1 LRNEFLD
8 KLFKQILRSPA
19 VDRIYPN
26 FSIAE
31 TRYPQKY
38 RVSFRL
44 IMQGARFWV
53 ICVGCALN
61 LMCMRI
67 PIIAFLTLA
76 TPAGGELAA
85 RAIDPSAALTEVE
98 FREGTAEIDRRD
110 ACPTRA
116 QTEDEVSLT
125 SGTILKNGHLAR
137 STRDELFCGTG
148 ILRVHKKLI
157 ENGATS
163 QVSPTVR
170 DLPASDELAA
180 SKEVRAAQLSPRES
194 PSYRFRLHHK
204 NKIESTVN
212 TQPLSFSTPSQH
224 STLNT
229 QHSTTVNTQ
238 PLSFSTP
245 SQHSTLNTQHSTIV
259 NTQPL
264 SFSTPSQHSTV
275 NSQQSTIIPV
285 QSELISLKSSH
296 HKDFTSLLKT
306 PATLAAKAEIPKA
319 VNSNAPQRRGTL
331 QISQAGNAEGVYV
344 AEVKI
349 RFVNSRGEAVDK
361 KGNPVE
367 GRISEDFIRGE
378 LKLKPGDN
386 YSPSVVR
393 SDLQQLQQLG
403 LFDKVTVSIEEV
415 GTDINVIYNVQERSA
430 RSFGVS
436 ASLSDDIG
444 VAVPLSYTDRTFARN
459 PQRLVVELQPSLRG
473 IQYDVEFVSPYVAAP
488 DRLGYSVRA
497 FGDRRISEIFNQD
510 IDLPNGNRV
519 REIRRGGNL
528 RFTRPLGDWQSTL
541 GLNYTNIST
550 RDRNLNIARRDEL
563 GNPLTFSGTGVDEL
577 YTVSFNLMLDR
588 RDNPFNP
595 TSGSIFSL
603 STEQSIPLGRG
614 NIVSNRLL
622 ANYIQYVPVT
632 LLGLSE
638 SEALPEMLAFNLQAG
653 TVIGDLPPT
662 EAFRLGGRNS
672 VRTYDSGD
680 IGSGRSYFLASGEYR
695 FPVGRDV
702 GGVIFVDF
710 ESDLGTGESVL
721 GKPAV
726 VRDKPGTGAGV
737 GVGVRVRSRFGLIRL
752 DMGVSDAGEIKFVLG
767 TRQRF

>member
-1 LRNEFLD
+1 MRWVCL
-8 KLFKQILRSPA
+8 
-19 VDRIYPN
+19 
-26 FSIAE
+26 
-31 TRYPQKY
+31 
-38 RVSFRL
+38 SF
-44 IMQGARFWV
+44 MS
-53 ICVGCALN
+53 
-61 LMCMRI
+61 MRI
-67 PIIAFLTLA
+67 PIIALLTLVA
-76 TPAGGELAA
+76 PAGGELAA
-85 RAIDPSAALTEVE
+85 RAMDPSAAPTEAE

-110 ACPTRA
+110 TCPTRA

-125 SGTILKNGHLAR
+125 SGTILKNGQDAR
-137 STRDELFCGTG
+137 STRDELLCGTG
-148 ILRVHKKLI
+148 ILPVHKKLI
-157 ENGATS
+157 ENSATS

-170 DLPASDELAA
+170 DLPASYELAA
-180 SKEVRAAQLSPRES
+180 SEEVRAAQLSPRES
-194 PSYRFRLHHK
+194 PSYRFRLHHNK
-204 NKIESTVN
+204 KIESTLN
-212 TQPLSFSTPSQH
+212 SQPLSFYTP
-224 STLNT
+224 
-229 QHSTTVNTQ
+229 
-238 PLSFSTP
+238 P
-245 SQHSTLNTQHSTIV
+245 
-259 NTQPL
+259 
-264 SFSTPSQHSTV
+264 STV
-275 NSQQSTIIPV
+275 NSQQSTVNNHLRV
-285 QSELISLKSSH
+285 QPELISLKSSH

-306 PATLAAKAEIPKA
+306 PATLAAKAEIPEA
-319 VNSNAPQRRGTL
+319 VNSNARQRRGTL

-459 PQRLVVELQPSLRG
+459 PQRLEVELQPSLRG
-473 IQYDVEFVSPYVAAP
+473 IQYDVEFVSPYVAAE

-497 FGDRRISEIFNQD
+497 FGDRRISEIFNKD

-519 REIRRGGNL
+519 REIRMGGNL

-563 GNPLTFSGTGVDEL
+563 GNPLTFSGSGVDEL
-577 YTVSFNLMLDR
+577 YTVSFGAMLDR

-595 TSGSIFSL
+595 TSGSILSL

-632 LLGLSE
+632 LLGLLE

-680 IGSGRSYFLASGEYR
+680 IGTSRSYFLASGEYR

-710 ESDLGTGESVL
+710 ESDLGTGDSVL

-737 GVGVRVRSRFGLIRL
+737 GVGVRVRSGFGLIRL
-752 DMGVSDAGEIKFVLG
+752 DMGVSDSGDLKFVLG
-767 TRQRF
+767 TKQRF

>member
-1 LRNEFLD
+1 
-8 KLFKQILRSPA
+8 
-19 VDRIYPN
+19 
-26 FSIAE
+26 
-31 TRYPQKY
+31 
-38 RVSFRL
+38 
-44 IMQGARFWV
+44 
-53 ICVGCALN
+53 
-61 LMCMRI
+61 MCMRI

-76 TPAGGELAA
+76 APAGGELAA
-85 RAIDPSAALTEVE
+85 RAIDPSAAPTQAQL
-98 FREGTAEIDRRD
+98 REGTAEVDRRD
-110 ACPTRA
+110 VCPTRA

-125 SGTILKNGHLAR
+125 SGTILKNGQDAR

-148 ILRVHKKLI
+148 ILPVHKKLI

-194 PSYRFRLHHK
+194 PSYRFRLHHH

-245 SQHSTLNTQHSTIV
+245 SQHSTLNTQHSTI
-259 NTQPL
+259 
-264 SFSTPSQHSTV
+264 
-275 NSQQSTIIPV
+275 IPV
-285 QSELISLKSSH
+285 QPESISLKSRH
-296 HKDFTSLLKT
+296 HKDFTSVLKT
-306 PATLAAKAEIPKA
+306 PATQAAKAEIPEA
-319 VNSNAPQRRGTL
+319 ANSNARQRRGTL

-367 GRISEDFIRGE
+367 GRIAEDFIRGE

-459 PQRLVVELQPSLRG
+459 PQRLAVELQPSLRG
-473 IQYDVEFVSPYVAAP
+473 IQYDVQFVSPYVAAE

-497 FGDRRISEIFNQD
+497 FGDRRISEIFNED
-510 IDLPNGNRV
+510 IDLPNGDRV

-577 YTVSFNLMLDR
+577 YTVSFGAMLDR

-595 TSGSIFSL
+595 TSGSILSL

-632 LLGLSE
+632 LLGRLE

-710 ESDLGTGESVL
+710 ASDLGTGDSVL

>member
-1 LRNEFLD
+1 
-8 KLFKQILRSPA
+8 
-19 VDRIYPN
+19 
-26 FSIAE
+26 
-31 TRYPQKY
+31 
-38 RVSFRL
+38 
-44 IMQGARFWV
+44 MQGARFWV

-76 TPAGGELAA
+76 APAGGELAA

-212 TQPLSFSTPSQH
+212 TQPLSFSTPSQP
-224 STLNT
+224 S
-229 QHSTTVNTQ
+229 TVNTQ
-238 PLSFSTP
+238 QSTVNSQPSTVNRQQSTIP
-245 SQHSTLNTQHSTIV
+245 SQHSTLNTQH
-259 NTQPL
+259 
-264 SFSTPSQHSTV
+264 
-275 NSQQSTIIPV
+275 STIIPV

-319 VNSNAPQRRGTL
+319 VNSNARQRRGTL

-473 IQYDVEFVSPYVAAP
+473 IQYDVEFVSPYVAAE

-595 TSGSIFSL
+595 TSGSILSL
-603 STEQSIPLGRG
+603 SIEQSIPLGRG

-632 LLGLSE
+632 LLGRFE

>member
-1 LRNEFLD
+1 
-8 KLFKQILRSPA
+8 
-19 VDRIYPN
+19 
-26 FSIAE
+26 
-31 TRYPQKY
+31 
-38 RVSFRL
+38 
-44 IMQGARFWV
+44 
-53 ICVGCALN
+53 
-61 LMCMRI
+61 MRI
-67 PIIAFLTLA
+67 PIIALLTLA
-76 TPAGGELAA
+76 APAGGELAA
-85 RAIDPSAALTEVE
+85 RAIYPSAAPTQAE

-125 SGTILKNGHLAR
+125 SGTILKNGQDAR
-137 STRDELFCGTG
+137 STDEVSLTSGTILKNGQDAREARDELFCATG
-148 ILRVHKKLI
+148 ILPVHKKLI

-163 QVSPTVR
+163 QVSPNVR
-170 DLPASDELAA
+170 DLLASDELAA
-180 SKEVRAAQLSPRES
+180 SKEVGAAQLSPRES
-194 PSYRFRLHHK
+194 PSYGFRWHHN

-212 TQPLSFSTPSQH
+212 TQPLSLSTP
-224 STLNT
+224 
-229 QHSTTVNTQ
+229 
-238 PLSFSTP
+238 P
-245 SQHSTLNTQHSTIV
+245 
-259 NTQPL
+259 
-264 SFSTPSQHSTV
+264 STV
-275 NSQQSTIIPV
+275 NSQQSTVNNHLTV
-285 QSELISLKSSH
+285 QPESPSLKSSDH
-296 HKDFTSLLKT
+296 NDVTSLLKT
-306 PATLAAKAEIPKA
+306 PATLAAKAEIPEA
-319 VNSNAPQRRGTL
+319 VNSNARQRRGTL

-386 YSPSVVR
+386 YSQSAVR

-415 GTDINVIYNVQERSA
+415 GTDINVIYNVQERAA

-459 PQRLVVELQPSLRG
+459 PQRMEVELQPSLRG

-510 IDLPNGNRV
+510 IDLPNGDRV

-563 GNPLTFSGTGVDEL
+563 GNPLTFSGSGVDEL

-595 TSGSIFSL
+595 TSGSILSL

-632 LLGLSE
+632 LLGLWE

-653 TVIGDLPPT
+653 TVIGDLSPT

-680 IGSGRSYFLASGEYR
+680 IGTGRSYFLASGEYR

-721 GKPAV
+721 GKPAS

-737 GVGVRVRSRFGLIRL
+737 GVGVRVRSSLGLIRL
-752 DMGVSDAGEIKFVLG
+752 DVGVSDSGDIKFILG
-767 TRQRF
+767 TKQRF

>member
-1 LRNEFLD
+1 
-8 KLFKQILRSPA
+8 
-19 VDRIYPN
+19 
-26 FSIAE
+26 
-31 TRYPQKY
+31 
-38 RVSFRL
+38 
-44 IMQGARFWV
+44 
-53 ICVGCALN
+53 
-61 LMCMRI
+61 MCMRI

-76 TPAGGELAA
+76 APAGGELAA
-85 RAIDPSAALTEVE
+85 RAIDPSAAPTQAEL
-98 FREGTAEIDRRD
+98 REGTAEIDRRD

-125 SGTILKNGHLAR
+125 SGTILKNGQDAR
-137 STRDELFCGTG
+137 STTDELFCGTG
-148 ILRVHKKLI
+148 ILSVHKKLI

-180 SKEVRAAQLSPRES
+180 SKEVGAAQLSPRES
-194 PSYRFRLHHK
+194 PSYRFRLHHN

-212 TQPLSFSTPSQH
+212 TQPLSFSTPSQ
-224 STLNT
+224 
-229 QHSTTVNTQ
+229 Q
-238 PLSFSTP
+238 
-245 SQHSTLNTQHSTIV
+245 
-259 NTQPL
+259 
-264 SFSTPSQHSTV
+264 STV

-285 QSELISLKSSH
+285 QPELISLKSSH
-296 HKDFTSLLKT
+296 HTDFTSVLKT
-306 PATLAAKAEIPKA
+306 AATLAAKAEIPEA

-367 GRISEDFIRGE
+367 GRMKEDFIRGE
-378 LKLKPGDN
+378 IKLKAGDN

-403 LFDKVTVSIEEV
+403 LFEKVTVSIEEV

-444 VAVPLSYTDRTFARN
+444 VAVPLSYTDRTFGPN
-459 PQRLVVELQPSLRG
+459 PQRLAVELQPSLRG
-473 IQYDVEFVSPYVAAP
+473 IQYDVEFVSPYVAAE

-497 FGDRRISEIFNQD
+497 FGDRRISEIFNKD

-519 REIRRGGNL
+519 REIRMGGNL

-541 GLNYTNIST
+541 GLNYTHIST
-550 RDRNLNIARRDEL
+550 RDRNLKIARRDEL

-577 YTVSFNLMLDR
+577 YTVSFGARLDR

-595 TSGSIFSL
+595 TSGSILSL

-632 LLGLSE
+632 WLGRLE

-672 VRTYDSGD
+672 VRGYDSGD

-710 ESDLGTGESVL
+710 ESDLGTGDSVL

-752 DMGVSDAGEIKFVLG
+752 DMGVSDSGDLKFVLG
-767 TRQRF
+767 TKQRF

>member
-1 LRNEFLD
+1 
-8 KLFKQILRSPA
+8 
-19 VDRIYPN
+19 
-26 FSIAE
+26 
-31 TRYPQKY
+31 
-38 RVSFRL
+38 
-44 IMQGARFWV
+44 
-53 ICVGCALN
+53 
-61 LMCMRI
+61 MRI
-67 PIIAFLTLA
+67 PIIALLTLA
-76 TPAGGELAA
+76 APAGGELAA
-85 RAIDPSAALTEVE
+85 RAIYPSAAPTQAQ
-98 FREGTAEIDRRD
+98 FREGTAEIDRPD

-125 SGTILKNGHLAR
+125 SGTILKNGQDARSTDEVSLTSGTILKNGQDARSTDEVSLTSGTILKNGQDAR

-148 ILRVHKKLI
+148 ILPVHKKLI

-180 SKEVRAAQLSPRES
+180 SKEVGAAQLSPGES
-194 PSYRFRLHHK
+194 PSYRFRLHHN

-212 TQPLSFSTPSQH
+212 TQPLSFSTPSQQ
-224 STLNT
+224 S
-229 QHSTTVNTQ
+229 TVN
-238 PLSFSTP
+238 
-245 SQHSTLNTQHSTIV
+245 SQQSLVISHQSLVISHQSLVISH
-259 NTQPL
+259 Q
-264 SFSTPSQHSTV
+264 STV

-285 QSELISLKSSH
+285 Q
-296 HKDFTSLLKT
+296 
-306 PATLAAKAEIPKA
+306 PAVTLAAKAEIPEA
-319 VNSNAPQRRGTL
+319 VNTNARQLGGTL

-349 RFVNSRGEAVDK
+349 RFVNSRGEAVDR

-386 YSPSVVR
+386 YSPSAVR

-459 PQRLVVELQPSLRG
+459 PQRLEVELQPSLRG
-473 IQYDVEFVSPYVAAP
+473 IQYDVEFVSPYVAAE

-577 YTVSFNLMLDR
+577 YTVSFGAMLDR

-595 TSGSIFSL
+595 TSGSILSL

-680 IGSGRSYFLASGEYR
+680 IGTGRSYFLASGEYR

-710 ESDLGTGESVL
+710 ESDLGTGDSVL
-721 GKPAV
+721 GKPAA

-737 GVGVRVRSRFGLIRL
+737 GVGVRVRSGFGLIRL
-752 DMGVSDAGEIKFVLG
+752 DMGVSDSGDLKFVLG
-767 TRQRF
+767 TKQRF

>member
-1 LRNEFLD
+1 
-8 KLFKQILRSPA
+8 
-19 VDRIYPN
+19 
-26 FSIAE
+26 
-31 TRYPQKY
+31 
-38 RVSFRL
+38 
-44 IMQGARFWV
+44 MQGARFWV

-76 TPAGGELAA
+76 AAAGGELAA
-85 RAIDPSAALTEVE
+85 RASAAPTEAQ
-98 FREGTAEIDRRD
+98 FREGTPEIDRRD

-116 QTEDEVSLT
+116 QTENEVSLT
-125 SGTILKNGHLAR
+125 SGTILQNGQDAR

-148 ILRVHKKLI
+148 ILPVHKKLI
-157 ENGATS
+157 ENGVTS

-194 PSYRFRLHHK
+194 PSYRFRLHHN

-212 TQPLSFSTPSQH
+212 TQPLSFSTPSQ
-224 STLNT
+224 
-229 QHSTTVNTQ
+229 Q
-238 PLSFSTP
+238 
-245 SQHSTLNTQHSTIV
+245 
-259 NTQPL
+259 
-264 SFSTPSQHSTV
+264 STV

-285 QSELISLKSSH
+285 QPELTSLKSSH
-296 HKDFTSLLKT
+296 HTDFTSLLKT
-306 PATLAAKAEIPKA
+306 PATLAAKAEIPEA
-319 VNSNAPQRRGTL
+319 VNSNARQPRGTL

-386 YSPSVVR
+386 YSQSVVR

-459 PQRLVVELQPSLRG
+459 PQRLAVELQPSLRG
-473 IQYDVEFVSPYVAAP
+473 IQYDVQFVSPYVAAE

-497 FGDRRISEIFNQD
+497 FSDRRISEIFNQD

-577 YTVSFNLMLDR
+577 YTVSFGAMLDR

-595 TSGSIFSL
+595 TSGSILSL

-672 VRTYDSGD
+672 VRSYDSGD

-710 ESDLGTGESVL
+710 ASDLGTGDSVL

>member
-1 LRNEFLD
+1 
-8 KLFKQILRSPA
+8 
-19 VDRIYPN
+19 
-26 FSIAE
+26 
-31 TRYPQKY
+31 
-38 RVSFRL
+38 
-44 IMQGARFWV
+44 MQGARFWV
-53 ICVGCALN
+53 ICVRCVLN
-61 LMCMRI
+61 LMSMRI
-67 PIIAFLTLA
+67 SMIAFLTVAALG
-76 TPAGGELAA
+76 GGELAA
-85 RAIDPSAALTEVE
+85 RAIDPSAAATEAE
-98 FREGTAEIDRRD
+98 FREGTAQ
-110 ACPTRA
+110 AQRA
-116 QTEDEVSLT
+116 QREDEVIGDNLTLNRPSLLFVAKSRSPLT
-125 SGTILKNGHLAR
+125 PLNKGGTRNMLKVPLLKGDLGGARLDDKRHLL
-137 STRDELFCGTG
+137 SLPVLNSHQSDE
-148 ILRVHKKLI
+148 V
-157 ENGATS
+157 N
-163 QVSPTVR
+163 PTVQ

-180 SKEVRAAQLSPRES
+180 SPEVRAAQLSPRES
-194 PSYRFRLHHK
+194 PSYRFRLHHN

-212 TQPLSFSTPSQH
+212 TQPLSFSTPSQ
-224 STLNT
+224 
-229 QHSTTVNTQ
+229 
-238 PLSFSTP
+238 
-245 SQHSTLNTQHSTIV
+245 
-259 NTQPL
+259 
-264 SFSTPSQHSTV
+264 
-275 NSQQSTIIPV
+275 QSTIIPV
-285 QSELISLKSSH
+285 QPELISLKSSH
-296 HKDFTSLLKT
+296 NKDFTSLKT
-306 PATLAAKAEIPKA
+306 PATIAANAEIPEA
-319 VNSNAPQRRGTL
+319 VNSNARQLGGTL

-378 LKLKPGDN
+378 LKLKAGDN
-386 YSPSVVR
+386 YSREVVR

-415 GTDINVIYNVQERSA
+415 GTDVNVIYNVQERSA
-430 RSFGVS
+430 RSFSVS
-436 ASLSDDIG
+436 ASLSDDVG
-444 VAVPLSYTDRTFARN
+444 VAVPLSYTDRTFGRA
-459 PQRLVVELQPSLRG
+459 PQRLAVELEPSLRG
-473 IQYDVEFVSPYVAAP
+473 IQYDVQFVSPYVAAE

-497 FGDRRISEIFNQD
+497 FGDRRISEIFNKD

-519 REIRRGGNL
+519 REIRMGGNL

-563 GNPLTFSGTGVDEL
+563 GNPLTFSGSGVDEL
-577 YTVSFNLMLDR
+577 YTVSFGAMRDR

-595 TSGSIFSL
+595 TSGSILSL

-632 LLGLSE
+632 LFGISE

-672 VRTYDSGD
+672 VRGYDSGD

-710 ESDLGTGESVL
+710 ASDLGTGDSVL

-737 GVGVRVRSRFGLIRL
+737 GVGVRVRSSFGLIRL
-752 DMGVSDAGEIKFVLG
+752 DMAVSDSGDLKFILG
-767 TRQRF
+767 TKQRF

>member
-1 LRNEFLD
+1 
-8 KLFKQILRSPA
+8 
-19 VDRIYPN
+19 
-26 FSIAE
+26 
-31 TRYPQKY
+31 
-38 RVSFRL
+38 
-44 IMQGARFWV
+44 
-53 ICVGCALN
+53 
-61 LMCMRI
+61 MRI
-67 PIIAFLTLA
+67 PIIALLTLA
-76 TPAGGELAA
+76 APAGGELAA
-85 RAIDPSAALTEVE
+85 QAIDPTFAPTQALL
-98 FREGTAEIDRRD
+98 REGTTEIDRRD

-116 QTEDEVSLT
+116 QTQDEVNLT
-125 SGTILKNGHLAR
+125 SGTILKNGQDAR

-148 ILRVHKKLI
+148 ILPVHKKLI
-157 ENGATS
+157 ENSAAS

-194 PSYRFRLHHK
+194 PSYRFRLHHN
-204 NKIESTVN
+204 NKIESTIVN
-212 TQPLSFSTPSQH
+212 TQPLSFSTPSQQ
-224 STLNT
+224 STLNS

-245 SQHSTLNTQHSTIV
+245 SQQSTL
-259 NTQPL
+259 
-264 SFSTPSQHSTV
+264 

-285 QSELISLKSSH
+285 QRELISLKSSH
-296 HKDFTSLLKT
+296 YTDFTSVLKT
-306 PATLAAKAEIPKA
+306 PATLAAKAEIPEA
-319 VNSNAPQRRGTL
+319 VYSNARQPRGTL
-331 QISQAGNAEGVYV
+331 QISQAGNPEGVYV

-436 ASLSDDIG
+436 ASLSDDVG

-459 PQRLVVELQPSLRG
+459 PQRLAVELQPSLRG
-473 IQYDVEFVSPYVAAP
+473 IQYDVQFVSPYVAAE
-488 DRLGYSVRA
+488 DRLGYTVRA

-577 YTVSFNLMLDR
+577 YTVSFGAMLDR

-595 TSGSIFSL
+595 TSGSILSL

-622 ANYIQYVPVT
+622 ASYIQYVPVT

-672 VRTYDSGD
+672 VRSYDSGD

-710 ESDLGTGESVL
+710 ASDLGTGDSVL

-726 VRDKPGTGAGV
+726 VRDKPGTGAAV

>member
-1 LRNEFLD
+1 
-8 KLFKQILRSPA
+8 
-19 VDRIYPN
+19 
-26 FSIAE
+26 
-31 TRYPQKY
+31 
-38 RVSFRL
+38 
-44 IMQGARFWV
+44 
-53 ICVGCALN
+53 
-61 LMCMRI
+61 MRI

-76 TPAGGELAA
+76 ALAGGELTAQ
-85 RAIDPSAALTEVE
+85 AIDPSAAPTEAE
-98 FREGTAEIDRRD
+98 FREGTAE
-110 ACPTRA
+110 AQRA
-116 QTEDEVSLT
+116 QREEDEVIGDNLT
-125 SGTILKNGHLAR
+125 SNRPSLLFVAKSRSPLAKGGHGGTAPTKGGTRNMLKVPLIKGDLGGSRLDDKRHLL
-137 STRDELFCGTG
+137 SVPVLNSHQSDE
-148 ILRVHKKLI
+148 V
-157 ENGATS
+157 N
-163 QVSPTVR
+163 PTVR

-180 SKEVRAAQLSPRES
+180 SGEVRAAQLSPRES
-194 PSYRFRLHHK
+194 LSYRFRLHQN

-212 TQPLSFSTPSQH
+212 TQPFSFSTPSQQ
-224 STLNT
+224 STA
-229 QHSTTVNTQ
+229 
-238 PLSFSTP
+238 
-245 SQHSTLNTQHSTIV
+245 
-259 NTQPL
+259 
-264 SFSTPSQHSTV
+264 

-285 QSELISLKSSH
+285 QPELISLKSSH
-296 HKDFTSLLKT
+296 NKDFTSLLKT
-306 PATLAAKAEIPKA
+306 PATIATQAEIPEA
-319 VNSNAPQRRGTL
+319 VNSNARQLGGTL

-361 KGNPVE
+361 KGNPIE

-378 LKLKPGDN
+378 LKLKAGDN
-386 YSPSVVR
+386 YSREVVR

-415 GTDINVIYNVQERSA
+415 GTDVNVIYNVQERSA
-430 RSFGVS
+430 RSFSVS
-436 ASLSDDIG
+436 ATLSDDVG
-444 VAVPLSYTDRTFARN
+444 VAVPLSYTDRTFGTN
-459 PQRLVVELQPSLRG
+459 PQRLAVELEPSLRG
-473 IQYDVEFVSPYVAAP
+473 IQYDVEFVSPYVAAE

-497 FGDRRISEIFNQD
+497 FGDRRISEIFNKD

-519 REIRRGGNL
+519 REIRVGGNL

-563 GNPLTFSGTGVDEL
+563 GNPLTFSGSGVDEL
-577 YTVSFNLMLDR
+577 YTVSFGAMLDR

-595 TSGSIFSL
+595 TSGSILGL

-632 LLGLSE
+632 LLGISE

-672 VRTYDSGD
+672 VRGYDGGD

-695 FPVGRDV
+695 FPVGQDV

-710 ESDLGTGESVL
+710 ASDLGTGDSVL

-737 GVGVRVRSRFGLIRL
+737 GVGVRVRSSFGLIRL
-752 DMGVSDAGEIKFVLG
+752 DMAVSDSGDLKFILG
-767 TRQRF
+767 TKQRF

>member
-1 LRNEFLD
+1 
-8 KLFKQILRSPA
+8 
-19 VDRIYPN
+19 
-26 FSIAE
+26 
-31 TRYPQKY
+31 
-38 RVSFRL
+38 
-44 IMQGARFWV
+44 
-53 ICVGCALN
+53 
-61 LMCMRI
+61 MRI

-76 TPAGGELAA
+76 ALAGGELAA
-85 RAIDPSAALTEVE
+85 RAIDPSAAPTEAE
-98 FREGTAEIDRRD
+98 FREGTAEIDTRD

-116 QTEDEVSLT
+116 QREDDEVSLT
-125 SGTILKNGHLAR
+125 SGTILKNGQDAR

-148 ILRVHKKLI
+148 ILPVDKKLI

-163 QVSPTVR
+163 QVSPTVQ
-170 DLPASDELAA
+170 DLPPSDELAA
-180 SKEVRAAQLSPRES
+180 SAREVRAAQLSPRES
-194 PSYRFRLHHK
+194 L
-204 NKIESTVN
+204 
-212 TQPLSFSTPSQH
+212 
-224 STLNT
+224 
-229 QHSTTVNTQ
+229 
-238 PLSFSTP
+238 
-245 SQHSTLNTQHSTIV
+245 
-259 NTQPL
+259 
-264 SFSTPSQHSTV
+264 
-275 NSQQSTIIPV
+275 
-285 QSELISLKSSH
+285 SLKSSH
-296 HKDFTSLLKT
+296 NKDFTSLLKT
-306 PATLAAKAEIPKA
+306 PATIAANAEIPEA
-319 VNSNAPQRRGTL
+319 ANSNARQLGGAL

-378 LKLKPGDN
+378 LKLKAGDN
-386 YSPSVVR
+386 YSREVVR

-415 GTDINVIYNVQERSA
+415 GTDVNVIYNVQERSA
-430 RSFGVS
+430 RSFSVS
-436 ASLSDDIG
+436 ATLSDDVG
-444 VAVPLSYTDRTFARN
+444 VAVPLSYTDRTFGTN
-459 PQRLVVELQPSLRG
+459 PQRLAVELEPSLRG
-473 IQYDVEFVSPYVAAP
+473 IQYDVEFVSPYVAAE

-497 FGDRRISEIFNQD
+497 FGDRRISEIFNKD

-519 REIRRGGNL
+519 REIRVGGNL
-528 RFTRPLGDWQSTL
+528 RFTRPLGDWRGTL

-563 GNPLTFSGTGVDEL
+563 GNPLTFSGSGVDEL
-577 YTVSFNLMLDR
+577 YTVSFGAMLDR
-588 RDNPFNP
+588 RDNPFDP
-595 TSGSIFSL
+595 TRGSIISL
-603 STEQSIPLGRG
+603 STEQSIPQGRG

-632 LLGLSE
+632 LLGISE

-672 VRTYDSGD
+672 VRGYDSGD

-702 GGVIFVDF
+702 GGVLFVDF
-710 ESDLGTGESVL
+710 ASDLGTGDSVL

-752 DMGVSDAGEIKFVLG
+752 DVGVSDSGDIKFILG
-767 TRQRF
+767 TKQRF

>member
-1 LRNEFLD
+1 
-8 KLFKQILRSPA
+8 
-19 VDRIYPN
+19 
-26 FSIAE
+26 
-31 TRYPQKY
+31 
-38 RVSFRL
+38 
-44 IMQGARFWV
+44 
-53 ICVGCALN
+53 
-61 LMCMRI
+61 MRI

-76 TPAGGELAA
+76 APAGGELAA
-85 RAIDPSAALTEVE
+85 RAIDPTFAPTQAEL
-98 FREGTAEIDRRD
+98 REGTAEIDRRD

-125 SGTILKNGHLAR
+125 SGTILKNGQDAR

-148 ILRVHKKLI
+148 ILPVDKKLI
-157 ENGATS
+157 ENGPTS

-180 SKEVRAAQLSPRES
+180 SKEVGAAQLSPRES
-194 PSYRFRLHHK
+194 PSYRFRLHHN

-212 TQPLSFSTPSQH
+212 SQQ
-224 STLNT
+224 SL
-229 QHSTTVNTQ
+229 VI
-238 PLSFSTP
+238 
-245 SQHSTLNTQHSTIV
+245 SQQSLVI
-259 NTQPL
+259 
-264 SFSTPSQHSTV
+264 SQQSTV
-275 NSQQSTIIPV
+275 NSQPSTIIPV
-285 QSELISLKSSH
+285 QPELISLKSSH
-296 HKDFTSLLKT
+296 DTDFTSLLKT
-306 PATLAAKAEIPKA
+306 PATLAAKAEIPEV
-319 VNSNAPQRRGTL
+319 VNSNAPQLGGTL

-349 RFVNSRGEAVDK
+349 RFVNSRGEAVDT

-403 LFDKVTVSIEEV
+403 LFEKVTVSIEEV

-459 PQRLVVELQPSLRG
+459 PQRLEVELQPSLRG
-473 IQYDVEFVSPYVAAP
+473 IQYDVEFISPYVAAP

-497 FGDRRISEIFNQD
+497 FGDRRISEIFNKD

-519 REIRRGGNL
+519 REIRMGGNL

-563 GNPLTFSGTGVDEL
+563 GNPLTFSGSGVDEL

-595 TSGSIFSL
+595 TSGSSLSL
-603 STEQSIPLGRG
+603 STEQSIPLGPG

-638 SEALPEMLAFNLQAG
+638 SETLPEMLAFNLQAG

-680 IGSGRSYFLASGEYR
+680 IGTGRSYFLASGEYR

-710 ESDLGTGESVL
+710 ESDLGTGDSVL

-752 DMGVSDAGEIKFVLG
+752 DMGVSDSGDLKFVLG
-767 TRQRF
+767 TKQRF

>member
-1 LRNEFLD
+1 
-8 KLFKQILRSPA
+8 
-19 VDRIYPN
+19 
-26 FSIAE
+26 
-31 TRYPQKY
+31 
-38 RVSFRL
+38 
-44 IMQGARFWV
+44 MQGARFWV

-76 TPAGGELAA
+76 TLAGGELAA
-85 RAIDPSAALTEVE
+85 RAIDPSAAPTEAE
-98 FREGTAEIDRRD
+98 LREGTTEIDRRD

-116 QTEDEVSLT
+116 QTKDEVSLT
-125 SGTILKNGHLAR
+125 SGTILKNGQDAR

-148 ILRVHKKLI
+148 ILPVHKKLI

-180 SKEVRAAQLSPRES
+180 SKEVRVAQLSPRES
-194 PSYRFRLHHK
+194 PSYRFRLHDN

-212 TQPLSFSTPSQH
+212 TQPLSFSTPSQQ
-224 STLNT
+224 S
-229 QHSTTVNTQ
+229 TVN
-238 PLSFSTP
+238 
-245 SQHSTLNTQHSTIV
+245 SQQSLVISHQSLVISHQ
-259 NTQPL
+259 
-264 SFSTPSQHSTV
+264 STV

-285 QSELISLKSSH
+285 QPELISLNSSH
-296 HKDFTSLLKT
+296 HTDFTSLLKT
-306 PATLAAKAEIPKA
+306 PATLAAKAEIPEA
-319 VNSNAPQRRGTL
+319 VNSNARQLGGSL

-344 AEVKI
+344 ADVKI

-378 LKLKPGDN
+378 LKLKAGDN

-430 RSFGVS
+430 RSFGIS

-459 PQRLVVELQPSLRG
+459 PQRLAVELQPSLRG
-473 IQYDVEFVSPYVAAP
+473 IQYDVQFVSPYVAAE

-510 IDLPNGNRV
+510 IDLPNGDRV
-519 REIRRGGNL
+519 REIRVGGNL

-563 GNPLTFSGTGVDEL
+563 GNPLTFSDTGVDEL
-577 YTVSFNLMLDR
+577 YTVSFGAMLDR

-595 TSGSIFSL
+595 TTGSILSL

-672 VRTYDSGD
+672 VRSYDSGD

-710 ESDLGTGESVL
+710 ASDLGTGDSVL

-767 TRQRF
+767 TKQRF

>member
-1 LRNEFLD
+1 
-8 KLFKQILRSPA
+8 
-19 VDRIYPN
+19 
-26 FSIAE
+26 
-31 TRYPQKY
+31 
-38 RVSFRL
+38 
-44 IMQGARFWV
+44 
-53 ICVGCALN
+53 
-61 LMCMRI
+61 MRI

-76 TPAGGELAA
+76 ALAGGELAA
-85 RAIDPSAALTEVE
+85 QAIDPSAAPTEAE
-98 FREGTAEIDRRD
+98 FRGGTAE
-110 ACPTRA
+110 AQRA
-116 QTEDEVSLT
+116 QREEDEVIGDNLT
-125 SGTILKNGHLAR
+125 SNRPSMLFVAKSRSPLALNKGGTRNMLKVPLLKGDLGGSRLDDKRHLL
-137 STRDELFCGTG
+137 SLPVLNSHQSDE
-148 ILRVHKKLI
+148 V
-157 ENGATS
+157 N
-163 QVSPTVR
+163 PTVQ

-180 SKEVRAAQLSPRES
+180 SPEVRAAQLSPRES
-194 PSYRFRLHHK
+194 PSYRVRLHN

-212 TQPLSFSTPSQH
+212 TQPLSFSTPSPQ
-224 STLNT
+224 
-229 QHSTTVNTQ
+229 
-238 PLSFSTP
+238 
-245 SQHSTLNTQHSTIV
+245 
-259 NTQPL
+259 
-264 SFSTPSQHSTV
+264 STV
-275 NSQQSTIIPV
+275 TSQQSTIIPV
-285 QSELISLKSSH
+285 QPGVISLKSSH

-306 PATLAAKAEIPKA
+306 PATIAANAEIPEA
-319 VNSNAPQRRGTL
+319 VNSNARQLGGTL
-331 QISQAGNAEGVYV
+331 QISQAANAEGVYV

-361 KGNPVE
+361 KGNPIE

-378 LKLKPGDN
+378 LKLKAGDN
-386 YSPSVVR
+386 YSREVVR

-415 GTDINVIYNVQERSA
+415 GTDVNVIYNVQERSA
-430 RSFGVS
+430 RSFSVS
-436 ASLSDDIG
+436 ASLSDDVG
-444 VAVPLSYTDRTFARN
+444 VAVPLSYTDRTFGTT
-459 PQRLVVELQPSLRG
+459 PQRLAVDLQPSLRG
-473 IQYDVEFVSPYVAAP
+473 IQYDVQFVSPYVAAE

-497 FGDRRISEIFNQD
+497 FGDRRISEIFNKD

-519 REIRRGGNL
+519 REIRVGGNL

-563 GNPLTFSGTGVDEL
+563 GNPLTFSGSGVDEL
-577 YTVSFNLMLDR
+577 YTVSFGAMLDR

-595 TSGSIFSL
+595 TSGSILSL

-632 LLGLSE
+632 LLGISE

-672 VRTYDSGD
+672 VRGYDGGD

-695 FPVGRDV
+695 FPVGQDV

-710 ESDLGTGESVL
+710 ASDLGTGDSVL

-726 VRDKPGTGAGV
+726 VRDKPGTGVGV
-737 GVGVRVRSRFGLIRL
+737 GVGVRVRSSFGLIRL
-752 DMGVSDAGEIKFVLG
+752 DMAVSDSGDLKFILG
-767 TRQRF
+767 TKQRF

>member
-1 LRNEFLD
+1 M
-8 KLFKQILRSPA
+8 S
-19 VDRIYPN
+19 
-26 FSIAE
+26 
-31 TRYPQKY
+31 
-38 RVSFRL
+38 
-44 IMQGARFWV
+44 
-53 ICVGCALN
+53 
-61 LMCMRI
+61 MRI

-76 TPAGGELAA
+76 ALTGGELAA
-85 RAIDPSAALTEVE
+85 RAIDPSAAPTEAE
-98 FREGTAEIDRRD
+98 FREGTAE
-110 ACPTRA
+110 AQRA
-116 QTEDEVSLT
+116 QREEDQVIADNLTSNPPSLLFVAKSRSPLTPLNKGGTRNILKVPLLKGDLGGSRLDDKRHLLSVPLLNSHQSDEV
-125 SGTILKNGHLAR
+125 N
-137 STRDELFCGTG
+137 
-148 ILRVHKKLI
+148 
-157 ENGATS
+157 
-163 QVSPTVR
+163 PTVQ
-170 DLPASDELAA
+170 DLPAADELAT
-180 SKEVRAAQLSPRES
+180 SPEVRTAQLSPRES
-194 PSYRFRLHHK
+194 PSYCFRLHHN

-212 TQPLSFSTPSQH
+212 TQPLSFSTPGQ
-224 STLNT
+224 
-229 QHSTTVNTQ
+229 Q
-238 PLSFSTP
+238 
-245 SQHSTLNTQHSTIV
+245 
-259 NTQPL
+259 
-264 SFSTPSQHSTV
+264 STV

-285 QSELISLKSSH
+285 QPELISLKSSH
-296 HKDFTSLLKT
+296 KKDFTSLLKT
-306 PATLAAKAEIPKA
+306 PATIAANAEIPEA
-319 VNSNAPQRRGTL
+319 VNSNARQLGGTL
-331 QISQAGNAEGVYV
+331 QISQASNAEGVYV

-367 GRISEDFIRGE
+367 GRISEDVIRGE
-378 LKLKPGDN
+378 LKLKAGDN
-386 YSPSVVR
+386 YSREVVR

-415 GTDINVIYNVQERSA
+415 GTDVNVIYNVQERSA
-430 RSFGVS
+430 RSFSVS

-444 VAVPLSYTDRTFARN
+444 VAVPLSYTDRTFGTT
-459 PQRLVVELQPSLRG
+459 PQRLAVELQPSLRG
-473 IQYDVEFVSPYVAAP
+473 IQYDVQFVSPYVAAE

-497 FGDRRISEIFNQD
+497 FGDRRISEIFNKD

-519 REIRRGGNL
+519 REIRMGGNL

-563 GNPLTFSGTGVDEL
+563 GNPLTFSGSGVDEL
-577 YTVSFNLMLDR
+577 YTVSFGAVLDR

-595 TSGSIFSL
+595 TIGSILSL

-632 LLGLSE
+632 LLGISE

-672 VRTYDSGD
+672 VRGYDSGD
-680 IGSGRSYFLASGEYR
+680 IGSSRSYFLASGEYR
-695 FPVGRDV
+695 FPVGQDV

-710 ESDLGTGESVL
+710 ASDLGTGDSVL

-737 GVGVRVRSRFGLIRL
+737 GLGVRVRSRFGLIRL
-752 DMGVSDAGEIKFVLG
+752 DMAVSDSGDLQFILG
-767 TRQRF
+767 TKQRF

>member
-1 LRNEFLD
+1 
-8 KLFKQILRSPA
+8 
-19 VDRIYPN
+19 
-26 FSIAE
+26 
-31 TRYPQKY
+31 
-38 RVSFRL
+38 
-44 IMQGARFWV
+44 MG
-53 ICVGCALN
+53 
-61 LMCMRI
+61 I
-67 PIIAFLTLA
+67 PIIALLTLA
-76 TPAGGELAA
+76 VPAGGEGAA
-85 RAIDPSAALTEVE
+85 RAIDPAFAPTQAEL
-98 FREGTAEIDRRD
+98 REGTASIDRPD
-110 ACPTRA
+110 ACPTRT
-116 QTEDEVSLT
+116 QTEDQVSLT
-125 SGTILKNGHLAR
+125 SGTILKNGQDAR
-137 STRDELFCGTG
+137 STIDELFCGTA
-148 ILRVHKKLI
+148 ILAVDKKLI

-170 DLPASDELAA
+170 NLPASDELAA

-194 PSYRFRLHHK
+194 PSYRFRLHQN
-204 NKIESTVN
+204 NKIESTLN

-224 STLNT
+224 STL
-229 QHSTTVNTQ
+229 NTQ

-245 SQHSTLNTQHSTIV
+245 SQHSTLNTQHSTI
-259 NTQPL
+259 
-264 SFSTPSQHSTV
+264 
-275 NSQQSTIIPV
+275 IPV
-285 QSELISLKSSH
+285 QPELISLKSSH
-296 HKDFTSLLKT
+296 HKDFTSVLKT
-306 PATLAAKAEIPKA
+306 PATQAAKAEIPEA
-319 VNSNAPQRRGTL
+319 VNSNARQRGGTL
-331 QISQAGNAEGVYV
+331 QISQGGNAEGVYV

-378 LKLKPGDN
+378 LKLKAGDN

-430 RSFGVS
+430 RSFGIS

-444 VAVPLSYTDRTFARN
+444 VAVPLSYTDLTFARN
-459 PQRLVVELQPSLRG
+459 PQRLEVELEPSLRG
-473 IQYDVEFVSPYVAAP
+473 IQYDVEFVSPYVAAT

-497 FGDRRISEIFNQD
+497 FGDRRISEIFNKD
-510 IDLPNGNRV
+510 IDLPNGDRV
-519 REIRRGGNL
+519 REIRMGGNL

-563 GNPLTFSGTGVDEL
+563 GNPLTFSGSGVDEL
-577 YTVSFNLMLDR
+577 YTVSLGAILDR

-595 TSGSIFSL
+595 TSGSILSL
-603 STEQSIPLGRG
+603 STEQSVPLGRG

-622 ANYIQYVPVT
+622 ANYIQYLPVT
-632 LLGLSE
+632 LLGISE

-710 ESDLGTGESVL
+710 ESDLGTGDSVL
-721 GKPAV
+721 GKPAS

-737 GVGVRVRSRFGLIRL
+737 GVGVRVRSRLGLIRL
-752 DMGVSDAGEIKFVLG
+752 DMGVSDSGDLKFVLG
-767 TRQRF
+767 TKQRF

>member
-1 LRNEFLD
+1 
-8 KLFKQILRSPA
+8 
-19 VDRIYPN
+19 
-26 FSIAE
+26 
-31 TRYPQKY
+31 
-38 RVSFRL
+38 
-44 IMQGARFWV
+44 
-53 ICVGCALN
+53 
-61 LMCMRI
+61 MCMRI

-76 TPAGGELAA
+76 APAGGELAA
-85 RAIDPSAALTEVE
+85 RAIDPTFAATQAEL
-98 FREGTAEIDRRD
+98 REGTAEIDRPD

-125 SGTILKNGHLAR
+125 SGTILKNGQDAR

-148 ILRVHKKLI
+148 ILPVHKKLI

-194 PSYRFRLHHK
+194 PSYRFRLHHN

-224 STLNT
+224 ST
-229 QHSTTVNTQ
+229 VNTQ
-238 PLSFSTP
+238 
-245 SQHSTLNTQHSTIV
+245 
-259 NTQPL
+259 
-264 SFSTPSQHSTV
+264 
-275 NSQQSTIIPV
+275 QSTTTPV
-285 QSELISLKSSH
+285 QPELISLKSSH
-296 HKDFTSLLKT
+296 HKDFTSVLKT
-306 PATLAAKAEIPKA
+306 PATLAAKAEIPEA
-319 VNSNAPQRRGTL
+319 ANSNARQRGGTL

-367 GRISEDFIRGE
+367 GRMKEDFIRGE
-378 LKLKPGDN
+378 IKLKPGDN

-430 RSFGVS
+430 RSFGIS

-459 PQRLVVELQPSLRG
+459 PQRLAVELQPSLRG

-497 FGDRRISEIFNQD
+497 FGDRRISEIFNED
-510 IDLPNGNRV
+510 IDLPNSDRV

-577 YTVSFNLMLDR
+577 YTVSFGARLDR

-595 TSGSIFSL
+595 TSGSILSL

-632 LLGLSE
+632 LLGLLE

-672 VRTYDSGD
+672 VRSYDSGD

-710 ESDLGTGESVL
+710 ASDLGTGESVL

-752 DMGVSDAGEIKFVLG
+752 DMGVSDSGDLKFVLG
-767 TRQRF
+767 TKQRF

>member
-1 LRNEFLD
+1 
-8 KLFKQILRSPA
+8 
-19 VDRIYPN
+19 
-26 FSIAE
+26 
-31 TRYPQKY
+31 
-38 RVSFRL
+38 
-44 IMQGARFWV
+44 MQGARFWV

-76 TPAGGELAA
+76 ALAGGELAA
-85 RAIDPSAALTEVE
+85 RAIDPTFAPTEAE
-98 FREGTAEIDRRD
+98 LREGTAEIDRRD
-110 ACPTRA
+110 ACPTRT

-125 SGTILKNGHLAR
+125 SGTILNNGQDAR

-148 ILRVHKKLI
+148 ILRVDKKLI

-163 QVSPTVR
+163 QESPTVR

-194 PSYRFRLHHK
+194 PSYRFRLHHN
-204 NKIESTVN
+204 NKIESTLNSQPLSFSTPSQHSTVNTQQSTVN

-229 QHSTTVNTQ
+229 QHSRV
-238 PLSFSTP
+238 
-245 SQHSTLNTQHSTIV
+245 
-259 NTQPL
+259 
-264 SFSTPSQHSTV
+264 
-275 NSQQSTIIPV
+275 IPV
-285 QSELISLKSSH
+285 QPELISLKSSH
-296 HKDFTSLLKT
+296 DKDFTSLLKT
-306 PATLAAKAEIPKA
+306 PATQAAKAEIPEA
-319 VNSNAPQRRGTL
+319 ANSNARQRGGTL

-430 RSFGVS
+430 RSFGIS

-459 PQRLVVELQPSLRG
+459 PQRLAVELQPSLRG
-473 IQYDVEFVSPYVAAP
+473 IQYDVQFVSPYVAAE

-497 FGDRRISEIFNQD
+497 FGDRRISEIFNKD
-510 IDLPNGNRV
+510 IDLPNGDRV
-519 REIRRGGNL
+519 REIRVGGNL

-550 RDRNLNIARRDEL
+550 RDRSLNIARRDEL

-595 TSGSIFSL
+595 TRGSILSL

-632 LLGLSE
+632 LLGRLE
-638 SEALPEMLAFNLQAG
+638 SEALPEMFAFNLQAG

-680 IGSGRSYFLASGEYR
+680 IGSSRSYFLASGEYR

-710 ESDLGTGESVL
+710 ESDLGTGDSVL
-721 GKPAV
+721 GKPAA

-752 DMGVSDAGEIKFVLG
+752 DMGVSDSGDLKFVLG
-767 TRQRF
+767 TKQRF

>member
-1 LRNEFLD
+1 
-8 KLFKQILRSPA
+8 
-19 VDRIYPN
+19 
-26 FSIAE
+26 
-31 TRYPQKY
+31 
-38 RVSFRL
+38 
-44 IMQGARFWV
+44 MQGARFWV

-76 TPAGGELAA
+76 APAGGELAA
-85 RAIDPSAALTEVE
+85 RAIDPSAAPTETE

-125 SGTILKNGHLAR
+125 SGTILKNGQEAR

-163 QVSPTVR
+163 QVNPTVR

-194 PSYRFRLHHK
+194 PSYRFRLHHN

-229 QHSTTVNTQ
+229 QQSTTVNTQ

-245 SQHSTLNTQHSTIV
+245 SQHSTV
-259 NTQPL
+259 NTQ
-264 SFSTPSQHSTV
+264 
-275 NSQQSTIIPV
+275 QSTTIPV
-285 QSELISLKSSH
+285 QPELRSLKSSH
-296 HKDFTSLLKT
+296 HKDFTSVLKT
-306 PATLAAKAEIPKA
+306 PATQAAKTEIPEA
-319 VNSNAPQRRGTL
+319 ANSNARQRRGTL

-378 LKLKPGDN
+378 LKLKAGDN

-403 LFDKVTVSIEEV
+403 LFDKVTVSIKEV
-415 GTDINVIYNVQERSA
+415 GTDINVIYNVQERAA
-430 RSFGVS
+430 RSFGIS

-459 PQRLVVELQPSLRG
+459 PQRLEVELQPSLRG

-497 FGDRRISEIFNQD
+497 FGDRRISEIFNED

-577 YTVSFNLMLDR
+577 YSVSFGAMLDR

-595 TSGSIFSL
+595 TRGSILSL

-632 LLGLSE
+632 LLGRFE

-710 ESDLGTGESVL
+710 ASDLGTGDSVL
-721 GKPAV
+721 GKPAA